1 MSKRQRA
8 EFTATWTHSRDD
20 SARILVAM
28 SESEDKAA
36 VYQEAYETWQRHLAP
51 LHEFFLEKKR
61 IDPLRLK
68 GVLNREARSKRKYDQ
83 ARLRLLGIED
93 DMPLFDDG
101 AEEDE

>member
-1 MSKRQRA
+1 MA
-8 EFTATWTHSRDD
+8 
-20 SARILVAM
+20 
-28 SESEDKAA
+28 ESEDKVA
-36 VYQEAYETWQRHLAP
+36 VYKEAYETWQRHLGA

-93 DMPLFDDG
+93 DASFGADD
-101 AEEDE
+101 EDEDE